1 MATVVFASPFI
12 NLIAYVVMGLTS
24 GWIYAGITFG
34 IWVVIMFMQ
43 EYSSRVA
50 KTLKGK
56 ESVCNDERQ
65 KMVNDMILGA
75 RTIKSYAWENHY
87 ISKI

>member
-1 MATVVFASPFI
+1 
-12 NLIAYVVMGLTS
+12 
-24 GWIYAGITFG
+24 
-34 IWVVIMFMQ
+34 MFMQ